1 MATTS
6 PYLKARDLKIPPHSI
21 EAEKALLGSVMIRP
35 EVMHEIIDLV
45 NERSF
50 YSNQNRAIWS
60 VLFEFHGKG
69 TPIDLLSVS
78 SRLKEKGVL
87 EDTGGMAYLTE
98 IINAVPSSANAVHYA
113 DLVENKHVMREL
125 LKAAEEI
132 QGLGY
137 DEEADLHDILE
148 KAERAS

>member
-1 MATTS
+1 MNT
-6 PYLKARDLKIPPHSI
+6 PGGNARDN
-21 EAEKALLGSVMIRP
+21 R
-35 EVMHEIIDLV
+35 LV

-87 EDTGGMAYLTE
+87 EDTGGMAYLSE
-98 IINAVPSSANAVHYA
+98 IINAVPSSANAAHYA
-113 DLVENKHVMREL
+113 DLVENKHIMREL
-125 LKAAEEI
+125 LKSRRR
-132 QGLGY
+132 
-137 DEEADLHDILE
+137 D
-148 KAERAS
+148 